1 MPWRLETAAS
11 TAYVSCCSLA
21 ALASR
26 VYGFP
31 SNGFGLAHLSSRH
44 LDRERGVLVPATDR
58 GALRAAAALAGK
70 QKAHSL
76 TFFDGFGLNAAIT
89 RAIAEAKHGALG
101 QIQEQ
106 TISIA
111 MSRRDAICTA
121 QTGIGKTAVFAPPI
135 LQHLV
140 TDERPAD
147 TAQRLQPAVTHD
159 AH

>member
-1 MPWRLETAAS
+1 
-11 TAYVSCCSLA
+11 
-21 ALASR
+21 
-26 VYGFP
+26 
-31 SNGFGLAHLSSRH
+31 
-44 LDRERGVLVPATDR
+44 ERRVLVPATDR

-106 TISIA
+106 TILIA

-121 QTGIGKTAVFAPPI
+121 QTGA
-135 LQHLV
+135 Q
-140 TDERPAD
+140 ERPPSSPRRSCN
-147 TAQRLQPAVTHD
+147 TSLRTSGPPTQPNEFSRR
-159 AH
+159 